1 MTEKLSEEE
10 LIAKASKWNL
20 KLISDYK
27 DYKNKNS
34 ILDWM
39 CKNCGHKFLDSVNN
53 LRGLKYHCE
62 ECRKIKRS
70 LFFDEV
76 KRVKECSRCSQI
88 LSYSC
93 FTKQSGLRGSRGN
106 AFSYKW
112 ICKECYNKFRL
123 IKRFRK
129 KFRLINEFF
138 HGKCYR
144 CELNLIWLLSFHFH
158 HPDIR
163 FKTKEWDDV
172 KDSKYSIIENWAY
185 HDSVIP
191 LCGNCHKYDEALT
204 FLKFKNLILKPDLF
218 SMTPKQ
224 VDLLLDKVVQ
234 NGGLKY
240 EVKEWIRK
248 RYIIEKVFSGYCI
261 GCGDFNVLEN
271 LPSLIF
277 HHPDSSIKENKIK
290 DILNFDCE
298 AIYRIILK
306 ERVVCLCSNCHS
318 FIHSEFYKYINEF
331 INDKYFQQN
340 FSDNNLKKFKSKF
353 INIRNQIIE
362 NISRFK
368 FKKLDIKSPL
378 KLEFNQT
385 QNIWKIHLLEVYY
398 TKCGSNKSYV
408 NVSDFMKIFYYPR
421 GTAMMFLNR
430 LSKRGYIKKFSLKN
444 RQVRYDL
451 TDIGLEKI
459 SKLTLKHRKK
469 AIEINNI
476 VKSFFKENI

>member
-1 MTEKLSEEE
+1 MKEKLSEEE
-10 LIAKASKWNL
+10 IIAKASKWNL

-34 ILDWM
+34 IMDWM
-39 CKNCGHKFLDSVNN
+39 CRNCGHEFLDSINN
-53 LRGLKYHCE
+53 LRGLKYPCE
-62 ECRKIKRS
+62 ECRKRERA
-70 LFFDEV
+70 LFFDE
-76 KRVKECSRCSQI
+76 KKKIKECSRCSRI
-88 LSYSC
+88 LAYSC
-93 FTKQSGLRGSRGN
+93 FPKQSGLRGSSGT

-112 ICKECYNKFRL
+112 ICKECNNKFRS

-129 KFRLINEFF
+129 KFRLIYKSFQ
-138 HGKCYR
+138 GKYDK
-144 CELNLIWLLSFHFH
+144 CELNLIWLLAFHFH

-163 FKTKEWDDV
+163 FKTKEWDDI
-172 KDSKYSIIENWAY
+172 KDSIYSNIINWAN
-185 HDSVIP
+185 HDKVIP
-191 LCGNCHKYDEALT
+191 LCGNCHKYEEALT
-204 FLKFKNLILKPDLF
+204 FLKFKNLILKSDLF
-218 SMTPKQ
+218 SMSPKQ
-224 VDLLLDKVVQ
+224 IDLFIDKVVQ
-234 NGGLKY
+234 DSGLKY

-248 RYIIEKVFSGYCI
+248 RYIIEKVFSGLCI
-261 GCGDFNVLEN
+261 GCGKVNVSNN

-277 HHPDSSIKENKIK
+277 HHHDSSIKEINIK

-306 ERVVCLCSNCHS
+306 ERVICLCSNCHS

-331 INDKYFQQN
+331 INEKYFQQN
-340 FSDNNLKKFKSKF
+340 FSANNLKKFKSKF
-353 INIRNQIIE
+353 INIRSQIIE

-398 TKCGSNKSYV
+398 TICGSNKSYV

-421 GTAMMFLNR
+421 GTAMKFLNR
-430 LSKRGYIKKFSLKN
+430 LSKSGYIKKFSLKN
-444 RQVRYDL
+444 RQVRYNL

-459 SKLTLKHRKK
+459 SKLALKHRKK
-469 AIEINNI
+469 AIEIKNI
-476 VKSFFKENI
+476 VNSFFKEND